1 MPKSLRVG
9 KIQIYMVMKKII
21 YVSIIAV
28 LSAFTFTSCEQDVV
42 TSPVTV
48 DLLPKANISGNVTA
62 ELNLQSYGK
71 ELAPSG
77 TQLLVE
83 INYSDLNSTLSAS
96 AGKWK
101 DTVTVDE
108 NGKYNLSVP
117 AGVTTTT
124 VTITPLPFEY
134 NQVQSYGALYP
145 TIKMAYTYAV
155 KTIVSINA
163 GQSIIQNIDY
173 PVVSTSV
180 ANFVDK
186 VRIAGK
192 VTANTDVSVVGN
204 EKVPDNT
211 VIYFYNSS
219 SIYNSTW
226 KDSVKVINGA
236 YSIVVPKNITIYWSS
251 KFSFNKNTW
260 NSVNSTY
267 VATVSYIYSVSS
279 SGLFNSNSTDA
290 NPNNIDFGE
299 GSVDITLYPIYV
311 VLSGSALADY
321 NQLAASPGSENFPSG
336 TKIYFNTA
344 AGDWVG
350 VATVDATGRYTI
362 NVPQNKTI
370 YYTTSFL
377 ITKTLSTGTTVPN
390 TTFTAS
396 GNTSVGYS
404 YNTPTVSLNITA
416 Y

>member
-21 YVSIIAV
+21 YFSIIAV

-279 SGLFNSNSTDA
+279 SGMFNSNSTDA

-299 GSVDITLYPIYV
+299 GSVDVTLYPIYV

-377 ITKTLSTGTTVPN
+377 ITKTLSNGTTVPN